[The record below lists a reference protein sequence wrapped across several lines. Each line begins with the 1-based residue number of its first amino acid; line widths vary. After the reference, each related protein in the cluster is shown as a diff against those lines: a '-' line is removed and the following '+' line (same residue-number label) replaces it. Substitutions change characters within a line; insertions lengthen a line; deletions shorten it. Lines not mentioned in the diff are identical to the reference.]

1 MLEPARQVLGDA
13 GVYIYHT
20 KINTKPAIEGTVWM
34 WHQDYGSWQRDGC
47 PQRAFPPI
55 GRALDVNENRSRF
68 APYPVAG
75 RPGQT
80 VS

>member
-1 MLEPARQVLGDA
+1 VCERDA
-13 GVYIYHT
+13 
-20 KINTKPAIEGTVWM
+20 
-34 WHQDYGSWQRDGC
+34 C

-75 RPGQT
+75 FFLVGNRRDP
-80 VS
+80 